1 MEETLRA
8 RIRDRLTAGMLP
20 RKPPQKVW
28 GGRGTRRPCAACGE
42 IISDAEV
49 EIEIEM
55 EAEAEVAARHLFF
68 HPRCRVLWE
77 EERQA
82 G

>member
-8 RIRDRLTAGMLP
+8 QIRERLTIGTLP

-28 GGRGTRRPCAACGE
+28 GGRGTRRQCAACDE

-49 EIEIEM
+49 EIEVEV
-55 EAEAEVAARHLFF
+55 EAETADGRGHLFF

>member
-8 RIRDRLTAGMLP
+8 TIRERVMAGTLP

-28 GGRGTRRPCAACGE
+28 GGRGTRRQCAACDE

-49 EIEIEM
+49 EIEVEVET
-55 EAEAEVAARHLFF
+55 EAAGSAHHLFF

>member
-8 RIRDRLTAGMLP
+8 KIRDRLAAGRLP
-20 RKPPQKVW
+20 RKPPQKIW
-28 GGRGTRRPCAACGE
+28 GGRGTRRQCAACDE

-49 EIEIEM
+49 EIEVELD
-55 EAEAEVAARHLFF
+55 VAAGHLFF

-77 EERQA
+77 EERLV

>member
-8 RIRDRLTAGMLP
+8 KIRERLTAGMLP

-28 GGRGTRRPCAACGE
+28 GGRGTRRQCAACDA
-42 IISDAEV
+42 IISDAE
-49 EIEIEM
+49 IEIEV
-55 EAEAEVAARHLFF
+55 EVEIDTSPGHLFF

>member
-8 RIRDRLTAGMLP
+8 QIRKRLTAGTLP
-20 RKPPQKVW
+20 HKPPQKVW
-28 GGRGTRRPCAACGE
+28 GGRGTRRQCAACDE
-42 IISDAEV
+42 IISAAEV
-49 EIEIEM
+49 EIEV
-55 EAEAEVAARHLFF
+55 EVEPETDAASRHLFF